1 VTHLMELLKAH
12 ESRDAEASRLQQAL
26 QCQEEADAA
35 KLVELMR
42 RQEAASAAA
51 VEEAKAAIEAQLV
64 ERFREEQAAAA
75 EAHSAQLQQ
84 LSAEH
89 STQLQQAAALLEAQ
103 AREKFE
109 TAVAHERVIA
119 REAQEQAVLAERLAY
134 LSALKQLEL
143 DVDVLTRVL
152 AHDSSYKSTSHA
164 VLQLSAA
171 LRPVDGPLPSPASS
185 GGVQRRAL
193 ADVAARL
200 EDDLLSEMSKALASS
215 PSAPATLQQ
224 LQERFVRVQYAG
236 QQATLVPEGGGMW
249 GHALAGS
256 VARALQLAGIKRGP
270 DDARFAASGVLA
282 RASDW
287 VDQGNLLEAVREVRT
302 LHGQPA
308 SACAGWLAAAEE
320 RLLVEQVRAV
330 SQAEVDVTVATM
342 C

>member
-1 VTHLMELLKAH
+1 WARAATAATTRRRRRSFEPEPSATATPGRRSRLLHRLLHRLSPSAPARCDGAPPAPTAASELEGKVTHLMELLKAH
-12 ESRDAEASRLQQAL
+12 QSRDAEASRLQQAL

-109 TAVAHERVIA
+109 TAVAHER
-119 REAQEQAVLAERLAY
+119 AY

-152 AHDSSYKSTSHA
+152 APTVYLMQSFPTS
-164 VLQLSAA
+164 LCLP
-171 LRPVDGPLPSPASS
+171 LRARRLPP
-185 GGVQRRAL
+185 R
-193 ADVAARL
+193 
-200 EDDLLSEMSKALASS
+200 
-215 PSAPATLQQ
+215 APA
-224 LQERFVRVQYAG
+224 RHPFCA
-236 QQATLVPEGGGMW
+236 ATP
-249 GHALAGS
+249 
-256 VARALQLAGIKRGP
+256 
-270 DDARFAASGVLA
+270 
-282 RASDW
+282 
-287 VDQGNLLEAVREVRT
+287 
-302 LHGQPA
+302 
-308 SACAGWLAAAEE
+308 
-320 RLLVEQVRAV
+320 
-330 SQAEVDVTVATM
+330 
-342 C
+342 

>member
-1 VTHLMELLKAH
+1 MAPGASTGALLHRLLHRLSPSAPARCDGAPPAPTAASELEGKVTHLMELLKAH

-26 QCQEEADAA
+26 QRQEEADAA

-143 DVDVLTRVL
+143 DVD

-171 LRPVDGPLPSPASS
+171 LRP
-185 GGVQRRAL
+185 
-193 ADVAARL
+193 
-200 EDDLLSEMSKALASS
+200 ALASS

-224 LQERFVRVQYAG
+224 LQERF
-236 QQATLVPEGGGMW
+236 ATLVPEGGGMW

-256 VARALQLAGIKRGP
+256 
-270 DDARFAASGVLA
+270 
-282 RASDW
+282 
-287 VDQGNLLEAVREVRT
+287 
-302 LHGQPA
+302 
-308 SACAGWLAAAEE
+308 
-320 RLLVEQVRAV
+320 
-330 SQAEVDVTVATM
+330 
-342 C
+342 